1 MLEVFHYLHHGL
13 AVILMLVGA
22 KMLASNYVEIPTT
35 ITLGIVGVVLTVSV
49 AASLLKPRR
58 SPT

>member
-1 MLEVFHYLHHGL
+1 MLEVFHYLHYGL

-35 ITLGIVGVVLTVSV
+35 MTLAL
-49 AASLLKPRR
+49 
-58 SPT
+58 